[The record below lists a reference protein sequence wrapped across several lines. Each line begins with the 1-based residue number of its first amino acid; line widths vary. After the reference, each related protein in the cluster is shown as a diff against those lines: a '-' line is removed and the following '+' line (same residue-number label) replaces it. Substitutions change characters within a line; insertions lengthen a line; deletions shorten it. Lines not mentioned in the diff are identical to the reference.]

1 MLNRLVSLYH
11 WTPHNLLLVG
21 GMRGCDRLRPFSL
34 LVVDWGLGFYNLLGR
49 LAVLDGWLLIS
60 VAGPLGWS
68 EVTGGEWLKIQNLV
82 LVLIERSC
90 D

>member
-1 MLNRLVSLYH
+1 MSLHH
-11 WTPHNLLLVG
+11 WPPHNRLLVG
-21 GMRGCDRLRPFSL
+21 GVRGYDRVRPFSL
-34 LVVDWGLGFYNLLGR
+34 LVVDWGLGFHCLLGR

-68 EVTGGEWLKIQNLV
+68 KVTRGEWLEVQNLV